1 MHRKYRLVL
10 SVLVLIVLLAVT
22 PLTALAA
29 GRVIN
34 VYYNGFLPDSYILNI
49 LQQHFPGDL
58 INIIHAKPV
67 PGPQPAPQPQPQPTP
82 QPQPSPQPK
91 PTPQPQGLTPAEQQM
106 FNLVNQER
114 ANAGLPPL
122 QIDYPLVRIARMKSQ
137 DMVDN
142 HYFGH
147 NSPTYGSPFD
157 MMKSAGIT
165 YSYAG
170 ENIAGAPS
178 VQSAHT
184 SLMNSP
190 GHRANILNPN
200 YTRIGIGIVTG
211 GPYGMMFTQEFN
223 G

>member
-1 MHRKYRLVL
+1 MHKKYRLVL
-10 SVLVLIVLLAVT
+10 PVLVLIVLLAVT

-34 VYYNGFLPDSYILNI
+34 AYYNGSLPDSYIMNI
-49 LQQHFPGDL
+49 LQQRFPGDI
-58 INIIHAKPV
+58 INIIHAKPG
-67 PGPQPAPQPQPQPTP
+67 PDPQPQPNPQPAPQPQPSPQPQPTP
-82 QPQPSPQPK
+82 QPQ
-91 PTPQPQGLTPAEQQM
+91 GLTTAEQQM

-114 ANAGLPPL
+114 ANAGLPLL
-122 QIDYPLVRIARMKSQ
+122 QFDYPLVRIARMKSQ

-184 SLMNSP
+184 ALMNSP

-200 YTRIGIGIVTG
+200 YTRIGIGIDTG
-211 GPYGMMFTQEFN
+211 GSYGMMFTQEFN